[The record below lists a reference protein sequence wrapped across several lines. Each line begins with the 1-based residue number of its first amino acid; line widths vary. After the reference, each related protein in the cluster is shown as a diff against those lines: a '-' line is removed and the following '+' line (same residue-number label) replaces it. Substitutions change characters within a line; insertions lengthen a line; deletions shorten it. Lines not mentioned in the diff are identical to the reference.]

1 MCSLIDDRDL
11 LPGVL
16 ADEDEGTFLLIFVLV
31 DLDRREK
38 ADFVDLTLL
47 IVGAGLE
54 DLTSELLLLFAV
66 PDDILVEPLDFLVG
80 ATLRSITLEG
90 DAAVFF
96 DGIDDDGLRFE
107 EAFACSFSELS
118 VDSISSL
125 ASDEIGRDGL
135 RDEAFV
141 DAFSMI

>member
-54 DLTSELLLLFAV
+54 DLTSELLLLLAV
-66 PDDILVEPLDFLVG
+66 RDDFLVELFDFFEG
-80 ATLRSITLEG
+80 AALQCVILEEVS
-90 DAAVFF
+90 AVFF
-96 DGIDDDGLRFE
+96 DGIDDDGLRDE
-107 EAFACSFSELS
+107 EVFACSFSELAS
-118 VDSISSL
+118 AVDSISSL
-125 ASDEIGRDGL
+125 VSVEIG
-135 RDEAFV
+135 
-141 DAFSMI
+141 

>member
-1 MCSLIDDRDL
+1 M
-11 LPGVL
+11 
-16 ADEDEGTFLLIFVLV
+16 ADEDEGTFLLILVLV

-54 DLTSELLLLFAV
+54 DLTSEPLLLFAV
-66 PDDILVEPLDFLVG
+66 PDDFLVEPLDFLVG
-80 ATLRSITLEG
+80 ATLRSITLED

-96 DGIDDDGLRFE
+96 DGIDGDGLRDE
-107 EAFACSFSELS
+107 EAFVCSFSEVF

-125 ASDEIGRDGL
+125 SSDEIGRDGL

-141 DAFSMI
+141 DALSLI

>member
-16 ADEDEGTFLLIFVLV
+16 ADEDEGTFLLILVLV

-54 DLTSELLLLFAV
+54 DLTSEPLLLFAV
-66 PDDILVEPLDFLVG
+66 PDNFLVEVFDFLVG
-80 ATLRSITLEG
+80 AALRSVFLQD

-96 DGIDDDGLRFE
+96 DGIDDDGLRDE
-107 EAFACSFSELS
+107 EAFVGSFSELA

-125 ASDEIGRDGL
+125 LSDEIGRYGL
-135 RDEAFV
+135 
-141 DAFSMI
+141 